1 MDHRVS
7 KDMISQ
13 GMSVTGEKK
22 TEDLGGSQYGSVAT
36 PSSLMD
42 AYSSMYKKE
51 VEEDAKWGYD
61 SEGRSLNPKDKKK
74 KVKEDVQNIDE
85 EPISLTLAGLLG
97 AAKAGGAALA
107 AKGAAA
113 AGAAK
118 AGAGALA
125 AKTATA
131 AKAGAGAVKG
141 AATAAKTTAAKS
153 GMTVKK
159 AGQIAH
165 GASLAHEVGDAVTGM
180 GKPKPTSKGG
190 SVGMRQAGTLAAGHE
205 LDGEILKE
213 LQDAGLFSEEE
224 IKSLTE
230 ISADLALKASKGA
243 DVARGKLAA
252 AGDKEGAKAKASQAS
267 RLYAASGEKRKKE
280 PVAIPDR
287 SYPKGKGANYKE

>member
-51 VEEDAKWGYD
+51 VKEDANWGYD
-61 SEGRSLNPKDKKK
+61 SKGKSLNPKDKKK
-74 KVKEDVQNIDE
+74 KVKEDFGIVSI
-85 EPISLTLAGLLG
+85 PAALAAAAT

-141 AATAAKTTAAKS
+141 AASAAKTS
-153 GMTVKK
+153 GMTVQK

-165 GASLAHEVGDAVTGM
+165 GASLAHEVGDLATGV

-190 SVGMRQAGTLAAGHE
+190 SVGMRQAGALAAGHE

-252 AGDKEGAKAKASQAS
+252 AGDREGAKSKAGQAS
-267 RLYAASGEKRKKE
+267 RLYAASAEKRKKE
-280 PVAIPDR
+280 PVASPDR
-287 SYPKGKGANYKE
+287 SYPKGKGANYQEK

>member
-22 TEDLGGSQYGSVAT
+22 TGDLGGSQYGSAAT
-36 PSSLMD
+36 PNSLMD

-51 VEEDAKWGYD
+51 VKEDAKWGYD
-61 SEGRSLNPKDKKK
+61 SKGRSLNPKDKKK
-74 KVKEDVQNIDE
+74 KVKEDVEKIAE
-85 EPISLTLAGLLG
+85 EPISLTIAGLLG

-141 AATAAKTTAAKS
+141 AASAAKAG
-153 GMTVKK
+153 GMTISK
-159 AGQIAH
+159 AGKIAH
-165 GASLAHEVGDAVTGM
+165 GASLAHEVGDLATGV
-180 GKPKPTSKGG
+180 GKPKPSSKGG

-205 LDGEILKE
+205 LDGDLLKE
-213 LQDAGLFSEEE
+213 LQDAGIFSEEE

-252 AGDKEGAKAKASQAS
+252 AGDKEGAKSKAGQAS
-267 RLYAASGEKRKKE
+267 RLYAASAEKRKKE
-280 PVAIPDR
+280 PVASPDR
-287 SYPKGKGANYKE
+287 SYPKGKGANYQEK